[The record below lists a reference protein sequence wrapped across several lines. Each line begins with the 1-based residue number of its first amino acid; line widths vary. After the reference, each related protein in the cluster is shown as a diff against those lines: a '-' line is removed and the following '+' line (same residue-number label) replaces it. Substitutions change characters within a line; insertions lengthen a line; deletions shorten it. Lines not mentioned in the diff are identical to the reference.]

1 MNGKMKIKPN
11 VTWASGL
18 CLARTSLLLILICA
32 ASISCTRSKGPQIQV
47 NPNGSGLPMSQKF
60 SRAYCSMDELG
71 DYQFVLIA
79 DGNESLP
86 RGQGKILYPTNSTSL
101 RQVVYIRVLW
111 KPLRPRRADQ
121 PTSTNATINWYVR
134 SNMPDRRQRQTGL
147 RRGRFRRV
155 YPTKS
160 RRSTSPSAT
169 RPGRPT
175 TKRRVQFTRSP
186 RQAQPQR
193 QLRTLRFAMTGLVRD
208 IHASSHDTPGLRCG
222 MKAFRRVSLF
232 SCLPGSRI

>member
-111 KPLRPRRADQ
+111 KPLPGTRADQ

-134 SNMPDRRQRQTGL
+134 SNMPDSGSDKL
-147 RRGRFRRV
+147 DYGGAGFVAV
-155 YPTKS
+155 YPTKTGAHVIIRNADLAVRQQS
-160 RRSTSPSAT
+160 GEFNDPL
-169 RPGRPT
+169 GRPSLT
-175 TKRRVQFTRSP
+175 GSFDAVRND
-186 RQAQPQR
+186 
-193 QLRTLRFAMTGLVRD
+193 GLVRD
-208 IHASSHDTPGLRCG
+208 ILASITQPVAMR
-222 MKAFRRVSLF
+222 
-232 SCLPGSRI
+232 